1 MGCTP
6 CFSARVKVELRQ
18 AFTAQTLADT
28 LGYPVVTAFS
38 ADNLTSVAEAL
49 HARFHAK
56 PIVIAGDDDRHLILQ
71 EGRNRGREAAQEA
84 AAAVGGTAL
93 FPVFAP
99 AQYRH
104 PQGLKAITPAT
115 YRAHCQAKT
124 TLDHARTG
132 ETALTEARRAQLS
145 ESLLSEPQLA
155 WLDQLKQHSDFN
167 DLARHSRFGS
177 EGVVRQLRALEERLA
192 RNGHP
197 ARTPL
202 DRLNTAP
209 PARARRPLQDATSG
223 AGERDEPPKRR
234 KVGVA

>member
-1 MGCTP
+1 MPASDVDGRHWTTQSIQADGQKRFAKDSRKEGCFYVTGGRGVAALEDVP
-6 CFSARVKVELRQ
+6 RIVIAEGFA
-18 AFTAQTLADT
+18 TAQTLADA
-28 LGYPVVTAFS
+28 LGHPVVTAFS

-124 TLDHARTG
+124 TLD
-132 ETALTEARRAQLS
+132 
-145 ESLLSEPQLA
+145 
-155 WLDQLKQHSDFN
+155 
-167 DLARHSRFGS
+167 
-177 EGVVRQLRALEERLA
+177 
-192 RNGHP
+192 
-197 ARTPL
+197 
-202 DRLNTAP
+202 
-209 PARARRPLQDATSG
+209 RARDWRNRLD
-223 AGERDEPPKRR
+223 
-234 KVGVA
+234 